1 MYDYNPM
8 LLSFIQPQGGLKVHD
23 DMIRKGDGYETCVHL
38 YSYKMN
44 VDDFWIYG
52 LLNIEDAIV
61 SIDISTVENDY
72 ALDKMT
78 KALAE
83 QERRYYD
90 IRDKAEKRKA
100 KSVYTALNSVLDEIT
115 EQGEIIKTIHIRY
128 YLSAGSV
135 QELNI
140 KTKNLLNKLKALGYK
155 ASIFLN
161 EQEEE
166 WQSLFL
172 SHSQQ
177 QKLHNKRVGQPLPT
191 MSLAGGY
198 PFHFTSLNDERGLF
212 LGTSLTGGNVIFD
225 SFHRDEMRK
234 SYNVVLVGKQGA
246 GKSVTLKKLCE
257 NNAIVG
263 NTIRILDVTGEFRTL
278 IKALGGKSIALD
290 GSDGMIN
297 PFQIMATV
305 TDKKTYKVINDASFH
320 AHISKLGMMYK
331 FLSPNASDDTLR
343 EFEKLVLELYKEYNI
358 EVDRATEYPV
368 TSYPTMS
375 QFLDF
380 IKINFYEDLEKEI
393 IKKYLS
399 EGKQKRIESIILT
412 IENLV
417 NYYGKMF
424 DGHSSFSD
432 ITNEQIVSFEI
443 KGLSEFDPRI
453 FNTQIFNILTMLW
466 NNMINQGS
474 IEKDKFENGLTSKD
488 DTKKYVLLI
497 DEAHLFI
504 KSSNETALDYL
515 IRFSREARKYFGG
528 LIFATQNIRDVVP
541 TDVEG
546 EVFSK
551 IKTLFELTQYKF
563 IMQQDS
569 NAIPVIRDIFGESL
583 SDSEI
588 ARIPRLKTGETILS
602 ISGVNNIAFNI
613 EIDDEEERLFKGGL

>member
-1 MYDYNPM
+1 
-8 LLSFIQPQGGLKVHD
+8 
-23 DMIRKGDGYETCVHL
+23 
-38 YSYKMN
+38 
-44 VDDFWIYG
+44 
-52 LLNIEDAIV
+52 
-61 SIDISTVENDY
+61 
-72 ALDKMT
+72 
-78 KALAE
+78 
-83 QERRYYD
+83 
-90 IRDKAEKRKA
+90 
-100 KSVYTALNSVLDEIT
+100 
-115 EQGEIIKTIHIRY
+115 
-128 YLSAGSV
+128 
-135 QELNI
+135 
-140 KTKNLLNKLKALGYK
+140 
-155 ASIFLN
+155 
-161 EQEEE
+161 
-166 WQSLFL
+166 
-172 SHSQQ
+172 
-177 QKLHNKRVGQPLPT
+177 
-191 MSLAGGY
+191 
-198 PFHFTSLNDERGLF
+198 
-212 LGTSLTGGNVIFD
+212 
-225 SFHRDEMRK
+225 
-234 SYNVVLVGKQGA
+234 
-246 GKSVTLKKLCE
+246 
-257 NNAIVG
+257 
-263 NTIRILDVTGEFRTL
+263 
-278 IKALGGKSIALD
+278 
-290 GSDGMIN
+290 
-297 PFQIMATV
+297 
-305 TDKKTYKVINDASFH
+305 
-320 AHISKLGMMYK
+320 
-331 FLSPNASDDTLR
+331 
-343 EFEKLVLELYKEYNI
+343 
-358 EVDRATEYPV
+358 
-368 TSYPTMS
+368 YPTMS